1 LLLVFKAGKDGTAW
15 KTSKRMLER
24 KNNLIVFL
32 TMVPVLL
39 ATWLAATLL
48 ASQKKEIPPPAAAAA
63 PAELQKL
70 DDGVLV
76 HIVNPDSDAV
86 ANCGIVVLESGVLLF
101 DTHFTPEAGQALE
114 ELIKSV
120 TAQPVRYLVNSH
132 FHPDHTH
139 GNQAFA
145 TARQII
151 GSTITRRDMLQK
163 DMPALNRMQI
173 IAQGQLEKLG
183 RELGQEKDPR
193 KQEPLRLQLKT
204 HQAFM
209 RRLSSLKILAPL
221 MTLDDSLSIV
231 DSGREVSLLYLG
243 TGHTEG
249 DIVLYLPEEKVA
261 FLGDLF
267 FNDALPSVEDASLL
281 EWMKTLR
288 EVLKL
293 DARTYVPGHGRVG
306 SRQDVEE
313 FLGYLEDLKALVEPA
328 VKRGDSLEQV
338 IRDLRLP
345 PKYASFSFQN
355 FFPANL
361 QKMYGELK
369 AAQAAAAPESAVK
382 KGAWP

>member
-1 LLLVFKAGKDGTAW
+1 
-15 KTSKRMLER
+15 MLER
-24 KNNLIVFL
+24 KNNLTLFL
-32 TMVPVLL
+32 ALVQLL
-39 ATWLAATLL
+39 PATWLAATLVTG
-48 ASQKKEIPPPAAAAA
+48 QKKEIPPAAA
-63 PAELQKL
+63 PASAEMQKL
-70 DDGVLV
+70 GDGVYV
-76 HIVNPDSDAV
+76 RTVNPDSDEV
-86 ANCGIVVLESGVLLF
+86 ANCGVVVLESGVLLF

-145 TARQII
+145 TARLII
-151 GSTITRRDMLQK
+151 GSTLTRRDMLQK

-173 IAQGQLEKLG
+173 IAQGQVEKLG
-183 RELGQEKDPR
+183 RELSQENDPR

-209 RRLSSLKILAPL
+209 RRLSSLKILAPS

-231 DSGREVSLLYLG
+231 DGGREVTLLYLG
-243 TGHTEG
+243 AGHTEG
-249 DIVLYLPEEKVA
+249 DIVLYLPEERIA

-293 DARTYVPGHGRVG
+293 DVRTYVPGHGRVG
-306 SRQDVEE
+306 TRQDVEE
-313 FLGYLEDLKALVEPA
+313 FLGFLEDLKALVEPA

-338 IRDLRLP
+338 VHDLRLP
-345 PKYASFSFQN
+345 PRYASFGFQN

-361 QKMYGELK
+361 QKMYAELK
-369 AAQAAAAPESAVK
+369 AAQAVAAPAGAIK
-382 KGAWP
+382 KGARP

>member
-1 LLLVFKAGKDGTAW
+1 
-15 KTSKRMLER
+15 
-24 KNNLIVFL
+24 
-32 TMVPVLL
+32 VPVLL
-39 ATWLAATLL
+39 AAWLAVTLM
-48 ASQKKEIPPPAAAAA
+48 AGQKKEMPPAAAGTA

-70 DDGVLV
+70 GDGVFV
-76 HIVNPDSDAV
+76 HLVNPDSEAV
-86 ANCGIVVLESGVLLF
+86 ANCGVVVLESGVLLF

-114 ELIKSV
+114 ELIKGV
-120 TAQPVRYLVNSH
+120 TGLPVRYLVNSH

-145 TARQII
+145 SARHII
-151 GSTITRRDMLQK
+151 GSTLTRRDMLQK

-173 IAQGQLEKLG
+173 IAQGQVVKLG
-183 RELGQEKDPR
+183 REISQEKDPG
-193 KQEPLRLQLKT
+193 KQESLRLQLKM

-209 RRLSSLKILAPL
+209 RRLSSLKILAPV

-231 DSGREVSLLYLG
+231 DSGREVNLLYLG
-243 TGHTEG
+243 AGHTEG
-249 DIVLYLPEEKVA
+249 DVVFYLPEEKIA

-288 EVLKL
+288 AVLQL
-293 DARTYVPGHGRVG
+293 DVRTYVPGHGRVG

-338 IRDLRLP
+338 VHDLRLP
-345 PKYASFSFQN
+345 PKYATFSFQS

-361 QKMYGELK
+361 QKMYAELK
-369 AAQAAAAPESAVK
+369 AAQAAAAPEHAIK
-382 KGAWP
+382 KGARP

>member
-1 LLLVFKAGKDGTAW
+1 MFPNAGTGGSAGDPN
-15 KTSKRMLER
+15 KRMLES
-24 KNNLIVFL
+24 KNDLIVFL
-32 TMVPVLL
+32 AWMPILL
-39 ATWLAATLL
+39 ATWLAATLI
-48 ASQKKEIPPPAAAAA
+48 AGQKKEIPPSAV

-70 DDGVLV
+70 GDGIFGR
-76 HIVNPDSDAV
+76 IVNPDSDEV
-86 ANCGIVVLESGVLLF
+86 ANCGVVVLESGVLLF

-145 TARQII
+145 TTRHII
-151 GSTITRRDMLQK
+151 GSTLTRRDMLQK
-163 DMPALNRMQI
+163 DIPALNRMQI
-173 IAQGQLEKLG
+173 IAQGQVEKLG
-183 RELGQEKDPR
+183 RELSQEKDPG
-193 KQEPLRLQLKT
+193 KQELLRLQLKT

-209 RRLSSLKILAPL
+209 RRLSSLKILAPS
-221 MTLDDSLSIV
+221 MTLDYSLSIV
-231 DSGREVSLLYLG
+231 DSGREVTLLYLG
-243 TGHTEG
+243 PGHTEG
-249 DIVLYLPEEKVA
+249 DIVLYLPEERIA

-306 SRQDVEE
+306 TRQDVEE
-313 FLGYLEDLKALVEPA
+313 FLGFLEDLKALVEPA

-338 IRDLRLP
+338 VHDLRLP
-345 PKYASFSFQN
+345 PKYAAFSFQN
-355 FFPANL
+355 FFPANV
-361 QKMYGELK
+361 QKMYAELK
-369 AAQAAAAPESAVK
+369 AARAAAAPESAIK
-382 KGAWP
+382 KGARP